1 MTYENRTIS
10 GATHPGTPYHLFGKT
25 PAFSW
30 AITNSLTDLSD
41 VFYEKISDD
50 QMHYTVDG

>member
-1 MTYENRTIS
+1 MPSLWYLMEMTYENHTIS

-25 PAFSW
+25 PSLSW

-41 VFYEKISDD
+41 VFNE
-50 QMHYTVDG
+50 